1 MHNNIQGSQPG
12 LDVFIY
18 RSKKLMFIFG
28 PLENEF
34 EELRERSGVFNCLQQ
49 FLKDQVDIKKQATNA
64 TPEKVQT

>member
-1 MHNNIQGSQPG
+1 
-12 LDVFIY
+12 
-18 RSKKLMFIFG
+18 MFIFG
-28 PLENEF
+28 HLENEF